1 MKVLIITSG
10 NGGILQISQEF
21 LENRM
26 REYGYEVILCKAD
39 ETTAGCTGCGRCWK
53 KKKCVFED
61 DVNLAAENITECGMI
76 FILGEVIY
84 GRAPKPL
91 LDFMDR
97 LTHCASAE
105 MADTLCA
112 YLPLAARNSCTEAVN
127 RITGYM
133 NDAGMIILAGRQGH
147 RLGSQSADN
156 EKVMDAL
163 CRRAHWL
170 LESLDAGKK
179 AGLERPEDTYER
191 KLDYV
196 R

>member
-1 MKVLIITSG
+1 MKILIITSG
-10 NGGILQISQEF
+10 NSGKLKLPQEL
-21 LENRM
+21 LEKRM

-39 ETTAGCTGCGRCWK
+39 EMTAGCTGCGRCWK
-53 KKKCVFED
+53 RKKCVFED
-61 DVNLAAENITECGMI
+61 DVNQAAENIRECGAV
-76 FILGEVIY
+76 FILSEVIY

-112 YLPLAARNSCTEAVN
+112 YLPMAGVNGCTEAIS
-127 RITGYM
+127 RISGYM
-133 NDAGMIILAGRQGH
+133 NDAGMIILAGKEGH
-147 RLGSQSADN
+147 RLSAESEDN
-156 EKVMDAL
+156 EKVIDAL
-163 CRRAHWL
+163 CKRAHWL
-170 LESLDAGKK
+170 LESLDAAKK

>member
-10 NGGILQISQEF
+10 NSGNLKSSQEF

-26 REYGYEVILCKAD
+26 RGYGYEVILCKAD
-39 ETTAGCTGCGRCWK
+39 ESTAGCTGCGRCWK

-61 DVNLAAENITECGMI
+61 DVNKAAENVRECGALV
-76 FILGEVIY
+76 ILGEVIY
-84 GRAPKPL
+84 GRAPKSL

-112 YLPLAARNSCTEAVN
+112 YFPLAGRSGCTEAIN
-127 RITGYM
+127 RMAGYM

-147 RLGSQSADN
+147 RLGTESAEN
-156 EKVMDAL
+156 EKVIDAL

-191 KLDYV
+191 RLDYV